1 LPIYTQNEKF
11 QKLLFCSDKCRDTGR
26 NEYCISYDIRLAAP
40 KIKGDFEFAKYF
52 LGGLIP
58 LK

>member
-1 LPIYTQNEKF
+1 LSIKNKYPNEKF
-11 QKLLFCSDKCRDTGR
+11 QKLLFCSDKCRDSGR

-52 LGGLIP
+52 LGG
-58 LK
+58 

>member
-11 QKLLFCSDKCRDTGR
+11 QKLLFCSHVSKDSGR

-52 LGGLIP
+52 LGELIP